1 MKSVRCAS
9 LFLLLLLSACGPAA
23 PATTAP
29 TTAPAAAATVAPAAT
44 ATSVPPPTALPATAT
59 SVPPSPTT
67 VPATATSAPPTATAL
82 PATATAIPATAT
94 LALATSTRLPPTPIA
109 VANEFL
115 VNVKNF
121 EFMPRDIKIAKGT
134 TVTWV
139 VLQGPHTT
147 TSDDFRSKGP
157 NSWHSGDLQTGQ
169 RFSFTF
175 NTPGTYRFFCGFHSS
190 PGEPLA
196 VGNMNGQVTVE

>member
-1 MKSVRCAS
+1 MKSVLCAS
-9 LFLLLLLSACGPAA
+9 LFLLFVLSACGPAA

-29 TTAPAAAATVAPAAT
+29 TAPAAPPTVAPAAT
-44 ATSVPPPTALPATAT
+44 SVAPTAVPATAT
-59 SVPPSPTT
+59 SVPPSPTA
-67 VPATATSAPPTATAL
+67 VPATATSVPPTATAL

-94 LALATSTRLPPTPIA
+94 LAPATPTLRPPTPIA
-109 VANEFL
+109 VANGFL

-134 TVTWV
+134 IVTWV
-139 VLQGPHTT
+139 VLQGQHTT
-147 TSDDFRSKGP
+147 TSDDFRSKAP

-169 RFSFTF
+169 KFSFTF
-175 NTPGTYRFFCGFHSS
+175 NTPGTYRFFCGFHSE
-190 PGEPLA
+190 PGQPLT

>member
-1 MKSVRCAS
+1 MKPGLCAS
-9 LFLLLLLSACGPAA
+9 LFLLFVLSACGPTA

-29 TTAPAAAATVAPAAT
+29 TTAPAAPATVASAANAT
-44 ATSVPPPTALPATAT
+44 SLPPPTAAPSPATSVPPPTA
-59 SVPPSPTT
+59 
-67 VPATATSAPPTATAL
+67 VPATATSLPTTATAL

-94 LALATSTRLPPTPIA
+94 LARATPTLVPPTPIA

-121 EFMPRDIKIAKGT
+121 EFGPRDIKIAKGT

-147 TSDDFRSKGP
+147 TSDDFRSTGP

-169 RFSFTF
+169 KFSFTF

-190 PGEPLA
+190 PGQPLT